1 MKECLVDA
9 CCQLLHSMG
18 GRIANPRMTAET
30 MQLLCDRF
38 SVRRFCMMPLYNA
51 EEETVKHFLSRRRAA
66 IEDLRPQLPKGLH
79 TDILAR
85 VLLSPALYQTEDL
98 DRLVVLKSRY
108 LPIFLP
114 LIPYAEWM
122 EEEISYYDST
132 TAVERY
138 ICDLFQKEIVLT
150 FDVDLL
156 QQSMSYTFSF
166 MDEEEMYFAYDV
178 TIVSEVAKEVEIPS
192 SSEACEVDLY
202 AEGLPSEIEVYLEDC
217 DFDTILSNFE
227 NAEFPNY
234 ILEELEEMFM
244 ILDTL

>member
-122 EEEISYYDST
+122 EEEINHLLYK
-132 TAVERY
+132 AGM
-138 ICDLFQKEIVLT
+138 
-150 FDVDLL
+150 DLL
-156 QQSMSYTFSF
+156 FTSFELYTVLYPKDFLERMLRVQYAAYQFNYRSLADPAHCAIMSRLLMQGKRVFLGCSLDGPEKAYAYE
-166 MDEEEMYFAYDV
+166 MDYYLECG
-178 TIVSEVAKEVEIPS
+178 KRH
-192 SSEACEVDLY
+192 
-202 AEGLPSEIEVYLEDC
+202 LPSVLFRELLQC
-217 DFDTILSNFE
+217 
-227 NAEFPNY
+227 NASFPRC
-234 ILEELEEMFM
+234 FS
-244 ILDTL
+244 